1 MQRIYRNSFR
11 SLIVRAQAAAMRKG
25 GEERRDRSST
35 VLDSRC
41 MGGPSPGPRYRFRFP
56 FFGNKGPLRCPCCS
70 PCHSIIFIVISCI
83 LIRRASWIFSIVVDQ
98 GQGSLPLGVQE
109 PRSPDSKGGFRL
121 RYELPRDCT
130 RSPRIPEASAYTAK
144 YIILYRL
151 YRLGTSDQ
159 RNVSSTLR

>member
-1 MQRIYRNSFR
+1 
-11 SLIVRAQAAAMRKG
+11 VRAQAAAMRKG

-130 RSPRIPEASAYTAK
+130 RSPLSASQK
-144 YIILYRL
+144 QVLISRCILYCTVYTGSEHRIRETSAPL
-151 YRLGTSDQ
+151 YADRRSIQQLTA
-159 RNVSSTLR
+159 L